1 MTEGIVKSAG
11 RALEVLEVFAR
22 ERRALNAKQVE
33 CELRYPPSSTVML
46 LKSLMLLG
54 YLRFDRR
61 TKLYYPTLR
70 VTLLGDWLRTGATGS
85 DALLGAMQALASRTQ
100 ETVFLST
107 PNDVYMQVTHIVQG
121 QQPIS
126 LNVQPG
132 LLLPMA
138 GTAVG
143 HAYLSTR
150 NDEDITKLVRRMN
163 RSRATEDRH
172 DPAAVVATVRGAR
185 RRGHA
190 TAYGVLEDV
199 GAIARAVPSHDGA
212 TAAVICI
219 GGPAERIRGAEA
231 TLARELRRCTG
242 IYFRA
247 RRRLGESAGADG

>member
-1 MTEGIVKSAG
+1 MTEGVIKSAG

-22 ERRALNAKQVE
+22 ERRALSAKQVE
-33 CELRYPPSSTVML
+33 RELRYPPSSTVML

-54 YLRFDRR
+54 YLRFDRQA
-61 TKLYYPTLR
+61 KLYYPTLR

-85 DALLGAMQALASRTQ
+85 DALLGAMQALAHRTH

-107 PNDVYMQVTHIVQG
+107 PNDVHMQVTHIVQG
-121 QQPIS
+121 LQPIS
-126 LNVQPG
+126 LNVRPG

-150 NDEDITKLVRRMN
+150 DDEDIAKLVRRMN
-163 RSRATEDRH
+163 RGRAAEGRL
-172 DPAAVVATVRGAR
+172 DPAAVVATVRAAR

-190 TAYGVLEDV
+190 TAWGVLEEV
-199 GAIARAVPSHDGA
+199 GAIARAVPSRDGSP
-212 TAAVICI
+212 AAVICI
-219 GGPAERIRGAEA
+219 GGPSERIRAAEA

-247 RRRLGESAGADG
+247 RRKLGGAEA